1 MGGFDKPLRFFQSI
15 VKGKR
20 SPSRGFDT
28 KFAHEW
34 LTAMM
39 TGSDGNTFGIQYGGQ
54 VMRMRSINRK
64 GKDRCFSGNR
74 SMFLETWN
82 IG

>member
-39 TGSDGNTFGIQYGGQ
+39 TGSDGNTLGIQDGG
-54 VMRMRSINRK
+54 
-64 GKDRCFSGNR
+64 
-74 SMFLETWN
+74 
-82 IG
+82 

>member
-39 TGSDGNTFGIQYGGQ
+39 TGTNSYTLCIKEG
-54 VMRMRSINRK
+54 S
-64 GKDRCFSGNR
+64 
-74 SMFLETWN
+74 
-82 IG
+82 